1 LETLIATAAGLAVDQ
16 TVISRAE
23 AVRTAV
29 GVALNEIENARRLP
43 PDRMVGADTDLTFV

>member
-1 LETLIATAAGLAVDQ
+1 LDTLIATAAGLAVDQ

-29 GVALNEIENARRLP
+29 GAALNEIKNARRLP
-43 PDRMVGADTDLTFV
+43 PGRMAGADTDLNFV

>member
-1 LETLIATAAGLAVDQ
+1 LDTLIATSADLAVDQ

-29 GVALNEIENARRLP
+29 GAALNEIENARRLLP
-43 PDRMVGADTDLTFV
+43 GRMVGADTDLTFV